1 MNGQNVL
8 PSVAVESK
16 RERKHVLLQLQLM
29 EGRIVL
35 EKTLRK
41 EIVTLRLVLVRL
53 FLQLSECFYFRTCCK
68 IFQIE
73 TVKHVHGM
81 Y

>member
-8 PSVAVESK
+8 PSVAVES
-16 RERKHVLLQLQLM
+16 RRGRKHVLLQLQLM

-53 FLQLSECFYFRTCCK
+53 FLQLSEFFTLEHAVKFFR
-68 IFQIE
+68 
-73 TVKHVHGM
+73 
-81 Y
+81 